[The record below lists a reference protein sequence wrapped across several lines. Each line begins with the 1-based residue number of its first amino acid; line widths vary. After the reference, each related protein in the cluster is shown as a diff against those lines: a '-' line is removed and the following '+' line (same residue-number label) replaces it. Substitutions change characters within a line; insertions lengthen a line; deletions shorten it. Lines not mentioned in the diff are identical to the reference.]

1 MPKVSIIVPVYKA
14 EAYLHRCIDSILSQ
28 SFRDFEL
35 LLIDDCGPDKSG
47 KICDKYAKKD
57 KRIKVIHK
65 DRNEGASA
73 ARNTGLDAATGEY
86 IMFCDSDDAV
96 SPHWVSRLVESVCS
110 NTLAVCAPCYKAAE
124 LSRPIDLPF
133 PCSELLPKEQYYL
146 LHKAGIAGFLWN
158 SIYHRSVI
166 EAAGLRFRTKH
177 NEGDYNE
184 DLIFNLQY
192 VSYMENV
199 VYTGY
204 ADYHYDAR
212 EGSLS
217 RSYQKFYFAKY
228 SEKYRLWKDFLA
240 DNFLNEE
247 FPTLANTYLYHFLT
261 ALGNSKKRYSKFRK
275 VALSEELTDC
285 LWLADHSK
293 ENPKIISMLKKKATF
308 RLWIFYLLHSLK
320 G

>member
-73 ARNTGLDAATGEY
+73 ARNTGLDTATGEY
-86 IMFCDSDDAV
+86 VMFCDSDDQV
-96 SPHWVSRLVESVCS
+96 SPQWVARLAENARP
-110 NTLAVCAPCYKAAE
+110 NTLAVCAPCYEASQLGQPKDF
-124 LSRPIDLPF
+124 SF
-133 PCSELLPKEQYYL
+133 PSAKSLPKDQYYL
-146 LHKAGIAGFLWN
+146 LQKVGIAGFLWN
-158 SIYHRSVI
+158 SIYHCSVI
-166 EAAGLRFRTKH
+166 EANKLRFRTKH
-177 NEGDYNE
+177 SEGDYNE

-192 VSYMENV
+192 VAHMEHV
-199 VYTGY
+199 LYTGY
-204 ADYHYDAR
+204 TDYRYDVR

-217 RSYQKFYFAKY
+217 RSCQKFYFPKY
-228 SEKYRLWKDFLA
+228 AEKYRLWKDFLS
-240 DNFLNEE
+240 DNLLNEE
-247 FPTLANTYLYHFLT
+247 FPSLANTYLYHFLT
-261 ALGNSKKRYSKFRK
+261 ALGNSKKRYSRFRQI
-275 VALSEELTDC
+275 ARSEELTDC

-308 RLWIFYLLHSLK
+308 RLWIVHLLHSLK

>member
-96 SPHWVSRLVESVCS
+96 SPHWIHHLVQYAKPSHLPISTFCS
-110 NTLAVCAPCYKAAE
+110 DINLLGACFDKSIPVGE
-124 LSRPIDLPF
+124 PF
-133 PCSELLPKEQYYL
+133 PVSDYFTFNNRGL
-146 LHKAGIAGFLWN
+146 AGYITNALYSN
-158 SIYHRSVI
+158 QIIRSQNI
-166 EAAGLRFRTKH
+166 RFRSQRDQ
-177 NEGDYNE
+177 GDYNE
-184 DLIFNLQY
+184 DLLFTLQY
-192 VSYMENV
+192 VVHIDEIL
-199 VYTGY
+199 YTGY
-204 ADYHYDAR
+204 ADYWYNTHND
-212 EGSLS
+212 SLS
-217 RSYQKFYFAKY
+217 RSYQKFYFSKY
-228 SEKYRLWKDFLA
+228 AEKYRLWKDFLS
-240 DNFLNEE
+240 DNLLNEE

-261 ALGNSKKRYSKFRK
+261 ALGNSKKRYSRFRQI
-275 VALSEELTDC
+275 ARSEELTDC